1 MKANLWNIH
10 LFNDNKINEN
20 IVDLIKNTP
29 NQLYLLN
36 FKKEQFNL
44 IEKYVYDIAV
54 FHLKRLNI
62 DLNDEI
68 FIEFWFKSKII
79 DSFDKIYGINNFH
92 VDCDEEEKSKHNK
105 IIHPI
110 LSCVTYGSD
119 SLQPTIITDV
129 NYDDYKFKNFENK
142 EMIQVIF
149 PEKNKH
155 ITFDGS
161 YMHGAGNIFDI
172 DHIKLTDINYEK
184 ERIMLAI
191 NLWKHRPLNIK
202 YFVPDTN
209 DILYNFDKSEFII
222 EINAN
227 TDFYEITNKE
237 IFTYDFYENL
247 FYNKENISWPDEL
260 ITSFKE
266 LITKNTHN
274 FLIKNNDNNN
284 KHKILKNESDKYNKV
299 LIDISDMETI
309 TLNQC
314 ENENETE
321 KQLDQKFLYNR
332 FVQRHICN
340 KIYGKT
346 VCDWIIF
353 ESEEYAKNNGGWT
366 TSRHE
371 NYATTDIPVEK
382 IVPVF
387 RFVLHSFQT
396 IFQKIQTSYCLPKD
410 TEFNIKDLFVVKYSE
425 NAQNSLD
432 LHHDGSFITVNI
444 LLNDASE
451 FEGGGTYFNDGTTVF
466 LEQGDMLIHSG
477 KIKHAG
483 IQITK
488 GKRYLLVAFIGIKIN
503 VMCKL

>member
-1 MKANLWNIH
+1 MKANLWDIN

-20 IVDLIKNTP
+20 IIDLIKNKP
-29 NQLYLLN
+29 KQLYLLN
-36 FKKEQFNL
+36 FKKDNFTL

-79 DSFDKIYGINNFH
+79 HNNFDKIYGIHNFH
-92 VDCDEEEKSKHNK
+92 VDCDEEEKRCNNK
-105 IIHPI
+105 VVHPI

-119 SLQPTIITDV
+119 CLYPTVITDASH
-129 NYDDYKFKNFENK
+129 NDYKFKNFENK
-142 EMIQVIF
+142 EMLQIIF

-172 DHIKLTDINYEK
+172 DDMKANDTDYEP

-191 NLWKHRPLNIK
+191 NLWKHRPLNIQ
-202 YFVPDTN
+202 YFVPDTT
-209 DILYNFDKSEFII
+209 DILYNFDKDEFII
-222 EINAN
+222 EINAKP
-227 TDFYEITNKE
+227 DFYEIMNND

-247 FYNKENISWPDEL
+247 FYNKENILWPDEL
-260 ITSFKE
+260 ITSVKE
-266 LITKNTHN
+266 LITKKTYN
-274 FLIKNNDNNN
+274 FLIKNNNNNN
-284 KHKILKNESDKYNKV
+284 KNKILKNESEKYNKL
-299 LIDISDMETI
+299 LIDVSDIESI
-309 TLNQC
+309 ILNQC
-314 ENENETE
+314 ESETE
-321 KQLDQKFLYNR
+321 KKLDQKFLYNR
-332 FVQRHICN
+332 FIQRYICN
-340 KIYGKT
+340 KIYEKN
-346 VCDWIIF
+346 VCEWIIF

-371 NYATTDIPVEK
+371 NYATTDIPLEK
-382 IVPVF
+382 IIPVF
-387 RFVLHSFQT
+387 RFVLHSFRT
-396 IFQKIQTSYCLPKD
+396 IFQKIQTSYCLPQN
-410 TEFNIKDLFVVKYSE
+410 TEFNILDLFIVKYNE
-425 NAQNSLD
+425 NTQNSLD
-432 LHHDGSFITVNI
+432 LHHDGSFITVNL
-444 LLNDASE
+444 LLNDTSE

>member
-1 MKANLWNIH
+1 MKANLWNIN
-10 LFNDNKINEN
+10 LFNNNKINEN

-29 NQLYLLN
+29 KQLYLLN
-36 FKKEQFNL
+36 FKKEQFTL
-44 IEKYVYDIAV
+44 IEKYVYDIAM
-54 FHLKRLNI
+54 FHLQRLNI
-62 DLNDEI
+62 EVNDEI

-92 VDCDEEEKSKHNK
+92 IDCDEAEKSNNNK
-105 IIHPI
+105 VIHPI

-119 SLQPTIITDV
+119 SLYPTVITDV
-129 NYDDYKFKNFENK
+129 SYDDYKFKNFETN
-142 EMIQVIF
+142 EMLQIIF

-161 YMHGAGNIFDI
+161 YMHGAGNIFYDMKENNI
-172 DHIKLTDINYEK
+172 DYDT

-191 NLWKHRPLNIK
+191 NLWKHRPLNIQ

-209 DILYNFDKSEFII
+209 DILYIFDKSEFII

-227 TDFYEITNKE
+227 TDFHEITNKE

-274 FLIKNNDNNN
+274 FLIKNNDTDTDNTN
-284 KHKILKNESDKYNKV
+284 KILKNELEKCNKL
-299 LIDISDMETI
+299 LIDVSDMETI
-309 TLNQC
+309 ILNV
-314 ENENETE
+314 TE

-387 RFVLHSFQT
+387 RFVLHSLQT
-396 IFQKIQTSYCLPKD
+396 IFQKIKSSYCLPKD
-410 TEFNIKDLFVVKYSE
+410 TEFNIKDIFVVKYSE
-425 NAQNSLD
+425 NAQNSLS

-444 LLNDASE
+444 LLNDVSE
-451 FEGGGTYFNDGTTVF
+451 FEGGGTYFNDGTIVF

-483 IQITK
+483 MQITK
-488 GKRYLLVAFIGIKIN
+488 GKRYLLVAFISIKISVICN
-503 VMCKL
+503 L

>member
-1 MKANLWNIH
+1 MKANLWNIN

-20 IVDLIKNTP
+20 IVDLIKNKTT
-29 NQLYLLN
+29 QLYLLN
-36 FKKEQFNL
+36 FKKEQFTL
-44 IEKYVYDIAV
+44 IEKYVYDIAI

-62 DLNDEI
+62 ELNDEI

-79 DSFDKIYGINNFH
+79 DNFDKIYGINNFH
-92 VDCDEEEKSKHNK
+92 VDCDEEEKKYNNK
-105 IIHPI
+105 VVHPI

-119 SLQPTIITDV
+119 SLYPTIITDV
-129 NYDDYKFKNFENK
+129 SYDDYKFKNLENK
-142 EMIQVIF
+142 EMLQIIF

-161 YMHGAGNIFDI
+161 YMHGAGNIFDM
-172 DHIKLTDINYEK
+172 DDMKTTDT

-209 DILYNFDKSEFII
+209 DILYDFDKSNIMI
-222 EINAN
+222 EINSN
-227 TDFYEITNKE
+227 TDFHEIKNND

-247 FYNKENISWPDEL
+247 FYNKENISWPNEL
-260 ITSFKE
+260 IIYFKE
-266 LITKNTHN
+266 LITKNTNN
-274 FLIKNNDNNN
+274 FLIKKNDNNN
-284 KHKILKNESDKYNKV
+284 KNKILKNETEKINKL
-299 LIDISDMETI
+299 LIDVSDIETI
-309 TLNQC
+309 TETQC
-314 ENENETE
+314 D
-321 KQLDQKFLYNR
+321 QVDQKFLYNR

-340 KIYGKT
+340 KIYGKN
-346 VCDWIIF
+346 VCEWIIF

-371 NYATTDIPVEK
+371 KYATTDIPVEK

-387 RFVLHSFQT
+387 RYVLYSFQT
-396 IFQKIQTSYCLPKD
+396 IFQKIHTYYCLPKN
-410 TEFNIKDLFVVKYSE
+410 TELNIVDLFIVKYSE
-425 NAQNSLD
+425 NAQNMLD
-432 LHHDGSFITVNI
+432 LHHDGSFLTVNL
-444 LLNDASE
+444 LLNDACE

-488 GKRYLLVAFIGIKIN
+488 GKRYLLVAFIRIKIN
-503 VMCKL
+503 VICKF